1 MAPIP
6 AKERMRQYRQR
17 MNNEKKEELK
27 QKDRERHK
35 SKRSM
40 RTKKQL
46 DEDRKKSKLAMQLI
60 RKKRSEESIDHF
72 HVQFQK
78 QKMHCQKSQEKNV
91 L

>member
-46 DEDRKKSKLAMQLI
+46 DEDR
-60 RKKRSEESIDHF
+60 
-72 HVQFQK
+72 
-78 QKMHCQKSQEKNV
+78 
-91 L
+91 